1 MTYQNV
7 NIDTDVEIN
16 IDADEIVNDASDAV
30 VQIMNDNLDIEGE
43 IANTIDGMDL
53 SEAIRGTL
61 KMNPAL
67 VIGAIVEYARKESA
81 LEVEVARL
89 RHRSDSLEAEL
100 LIRGARIESRT
111 TEGNKLRDEMEQVHR
126 DDAKRN

>member
-7 NIDTDVEIN
+7 NIDTDVEID

>member
-7 NIDTDVEIN
+7 NIDTDVEID

-100 LIRGARIESRT
+100 LIRGARIESLT